1 MYSVA
6 YSGDNLTVTNTF
18 VPPAPVVVDPPVR
31 KEVKGDTK
39 TKDKVTFMLR
49 SVSNTAGVN
58 PMPMPTAA
66 GGKQSMTADVYGRGS
81 IEFGEFELTKEG
93 TYIYEITEVDG
104 KLDGYKYDNSK
115 YTVKYVVT
123 KKRILSL
130 HKLLLLETASL

>member
-1 MYSVA
+1 
-6 YSGDNLTVTNTF
+6 
-18 VPPAPVVVDPPVR
+18 
-31 KEVKGDTK
+31 
-39 TKDKVTFMLR
+39 
-49 SVSNTAGVN
+49 
-58 PMPMPTAA
+58 
-66 GGKQSMTADVYGRGS
+66 MTADVYGRGS